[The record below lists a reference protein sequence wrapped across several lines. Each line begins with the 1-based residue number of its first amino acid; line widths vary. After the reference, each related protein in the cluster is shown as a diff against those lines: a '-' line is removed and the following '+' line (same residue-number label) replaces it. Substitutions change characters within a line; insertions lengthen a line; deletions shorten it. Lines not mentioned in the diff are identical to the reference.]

1 MGVFLNVLMAC
12 SGKRPQNLG
21 AQGGLLAACPQSP
34 NCVTSQAADEGHR
47 IPALAFRGDPDAAL
61 ARLKL
66 VLGRRNDTTVI
77 GEAADYLRV
86 EFRTTLFIDDG
97 EFLLDRPN
105 HAIQVRS
112 ASRLGYSDLGKNRS
126 RLEEIR
132 RQYLA
137 AEGNQ

>member
-1 MGVFLNVLMAC
+1 MGVLLNALMAC

-66 VLGRRNDTTVI
+66 VLGRRNDTTII
-77 GEAADYLRV
+77 GEAAEAPGSMPPIPQLCYQP
-86 EFRTTLFIDDG
+86 G
-97 EFLLDRPN
+97 C
-105 HAIQVRS
+105 
-112 ASRLGYSDLGKNRS
+112 
-126 RLEEIR
+126 
-132 RQYLA
+132 
-137 AEGNQ
+137 